1 MLIDF
6 VTEENLSKGK
16 LRVITKR
23 IEFEILE
30 NLKDKAPL
38 ACVALRGTM
47 FLNLQIHKY
56 TKYTLRIQ
64 SYEKLGASLNRLVSY
79 CNKYKIFTENQ
90 HGMPAAVYLYY

>member
-47 FLNLQIHKY
+47 FLNSQIQ
-56 TKYTLRIQ
+56 KYTLRIQ
-64 SYEKLGASLNRLVSY
+64 SYEKVGASWNRLVSC

-90 HGMPAAVYLYY
+90 HGMPASVYLYY